1 MCDSFNTDGYKQ
13 GCEQKLWGGYT
24 QLILKKWIRY
34 SATAGAGWSMGKRR
48 VLRRWAG
55 CIAAGIHGVK
65 GCWRRGHGRR
75 KNKTS
80 EGTEPTSRLVN
91 LNVFA
96 GLFLAVQGTLTKK
109 IQEQFEAICD
119 QLTVPHGGRRGSLLD
134 EDHLVDLLSCPP
146 RLCST
151 LS

>member
-1 MCDSFNTDGYKQ
+1 MKYAYVCDSFNTDGYKQ
-13 GCEQKLWGGYT
+13 GYEQKLWGGYT

-48 VLRRWAG
+48 VVRRWAG

-65 GCWRRGHGRR
+65 GCCCRGHGKR
-75 KNKTS
+75 KNKAS
-80 EGTEPTSRLVN
+80 EGTDPTSRLAN

-109 IQEQFEAICD
+109 VQEQFAINSRFP
-119 QLTVPHGGRRGSLLD
+119 TGVV
-134 EDHLVDLLSCPP
+134 EDHYWM
-146 RLCST
+146 RII
-151 LS
+151 

>member
-1 MCDSFNTDGYKQ
+1 MYAYVCDSFNTDGYKQ

-48 VLRRWAG
+48 VVRRWAG

-65 GCWRRGHGRR
+65 GCCCRGHGKR

-80 EGTEPTSRLVN
+80 EGTDPTSRLAN

-96 GLFLAVQGTLTKK
+96 RLFLAVQGTLTKK
-109 IQEQFEAICD
+109 NTRAICD
-119 QLTVPHGGRRGSLLD
+119 QLTVPHGVV
-134 EDHLVDLLSCPP
+134 EDHYWTRIIPSIH
-146 RLCST
+146 
-151 LS
+151 

>member
-1 MCDSFNTDGYKQ
+1 MKYAYVCDSFNTDGYKQ
-13 GCEQKLWGGYT
+13 GYEQKLWGGYT

-80 EGTEPTSRLVN
+80 EGTDPTSRLVN

-109 IQEQFEAICD
+109 VQEQFAINSR
-119 QLTVPHGGRRGSLLD
+119 RRGSLLD
-134 EDHLVDLLSCPP
+134 EDHLVDPLSCPP